1 MLETGSEM
9 VISSKTPTVPL
20 VTETD
25 NLKPGQQT
33 KNELNIVKKL
43 KLRLE
48 RDYNNRYPIKLKYRG
63 LKQMPLSEMQVD
75 FYTLD

>member
-1 MLETGSEM
+1 M
-9 VISSKTPTVPL
+9 VMVSKTPTVPL

-25 NLKPGQQT
+25 NLKPEQQK

-48 RDYNNRYPIKLKYRG
+48 KDYNNRYPIKLKYRG

-75 FYTLD
+75 FYTINELLNVR